1 MEDLEDN
8 LTAKDCTEQ
17 NKFQRFKNFFKDDAR
32 DWYKLNIEKVTTPLT
47 NWNELKSR
55 FLDYHS
61 PKDKQTY
68 ARHRLLSYKQANGQ
82 IFRNI
87 SRKRS
92 CYVLIITHLCR
103 RTKEYSLLL
112 KGCYHKGRMQKENNT
127 LVSLRDN
134 ADKVERG
141 IRVIGKQN
149 EVMCSDIRRRLENN
163 EINILQLSND
173 LSKVLEKFDQM
184 DRNLEELQQESY
196 YSDSSDK

>member
-1 MEDLEDN
+1 
-8 LTAKDCTEQ
+8 
-17 NKFQRFKNFFKDDAR
+17 
-32 DWYKLNIEKVTTPLT
+32 
-47 NWNELKSR
+47 
-55 FLDYHS
+55 
-61 PKDKQTY
+61 
-68 ARHRLLSYKQANGQ
+68 
-82 IFRNI
+82 
-87 SRKRS
+87 
-92 CYVLIITHLCR
+92 
-103 RTKEYSLLL
+103 
-112 KGCYHKGRMQKENNT
+112 MQKENNT